1 MTDRPVKWSIIVR
14 QVWSRWPRWTA
25 WGALLWSAG
34 YAVAGACWWAGG
46 SWYPF
51 AKVPLDRSSS
61 SLLEGAPARIV
72 GPCFL
77 ILGVLGIGA
86 AMVYLR
92 AGSPTPLRRAAIAV
106 GAVLAATATCLIPD
120 YTMLA
125 VLALWPFLIAFT
137 FTGIPG
143 AQGGID
149 DFLYW
154 HRVNLLLVFIGGMLW
169 AGATLAA
176 YRRGSADCVHCG
188 RSPGS
193 AATVPLERGERL
205 RQLGRKF
212 VWVAVLATLPYDITR
227 TAWFFGWPLG
237 LSDDL
242 YESLQDPPELLA
254 VGLGL
259 GILSTAGAA
268 LTHGLVAHWG
278 ETFPRL
284 LPRVGGR
291 PVPVM
296 LAVVPAA
303 LVTATLPAT
312 SVMIASPGVNGG
324 FDMIDWG
331 VWLPSVFV
339 LLWAVG
345 LGGATWTYYQRR
357 RLACRHCAQTS
368 SPQTA
373 NLGHVL

>member
-1 MTDRPVKWSIIVR
+1 VTDVTGRPYSRPMIVR
-14 QVWSRWPRWTA
+14 QVCSQWPRWTA

-34 YAVAGACWWAGG
+34 YAVAGACWWAGA

-51 AKVPLDRSSS
+51 AKVPLDRASS
-61 SLLEGAPARIV
+61 SLLEGAPAQIL
-72 GPCFL
+72 GPCL
-77 ILGVLGIGA
+77 LVLGVLGVGA
-86 AMVYLR
+86 ATVFLR

-106 GAVLAATATCLIPD
+106 GAGLAVTATCLIPD

-125 VLALWPFLIAFT
+125 VLALWPLLVVFT

-143 AQGGID
+143 AQDGIG

-154 HRVNLLLVFIGGMLW
+154 HRVNLLLIFVGGMLW
-169 AGATLAA
+169 GGATLAA
-176 YRRGSADCVHCG
+176 YRRGRGDCVHCG

-193 AATVPLERGERL
+193 AATVPIERAERL
-205 RQLGRKF
+205 RSLGRKF
-212 VWVAVLATLPYDITR
+212 VWLAVLATLPYDITR
-227 TAWFFGWPLG
+227 TAWFLGWPLG
-237 LSDDL
+237 LSDQL
-242 YESLQDPPELLA
+242 YQSLQDPPELLA

-278 ETFPRL
+278 ETFPRW
-284 LPRVGGR
+284 LPRVAGR

-296 LAVVPAA
+296 LPVIPAA
-303 LVTATLPAT
+303 LVTVALPPAA
-312 SVMIASPGVNGG
+312 VMIADPGVNGG
-324 FDMIDWG
+324 FDMTDWG
-331 VWLPSVFV
+331 AWLPSTFG

-357 RLACRHCAQTS
+357 RQACRHCGEAS
-368 SPQTA
+368 SHQRVFA
-373 NLGHVL
+373 L